1 MHSQLFSNK
10 DLVRFPSIKTAKK
23 TSYHV
28 DLVPNILKLLK
39 HNCKCKKFVFCW
51 KAVCSWAVFGEMTTR
66 TFRQTLFSSQQ
77 QTKTTLPI
85 KENVVWRRPY
95 QPKPTF
101 ELTES
106 AWSVPSLSKSRGESN
121 VRTGR
126 QGQYLAAKSAK
137 SVEKCI
143 AIPGTKSSKNPKMT
157 STMKTTTSSKIT
169 SSFPK
174 GTSSSNFRNSRNQSN
189 LRRDSKSDANKVDRY
204 TSDAKRLIDNSRIQ
218 MNRISSGGDERRT
231 ETTKGNFKEKFSQN
245 KKESDLVSN
254 KPKIAKDKLPGTRTD
269 YLNLKS
275 GPSPELK
282 ASSEEPSES
291 IDKQLTA
298 LDRQRLLTYYRHLS
312 RKSLSLRQNCYPKWL
327 LNPDC
332 D

>member
-1 MHSQLFSNK
+1 
-10 DLVRFPSIKTAKK
+10 
-23 TSYHV
+23 
-28 DLVPNILKLLK
+28 
-39 HNCKCKKFVFCW
+39 
-51 KAVCSWAVFGEMTTR
+51 MTTR

-77 QTKTTLPI
+77 QTKPTLPI

-106 AWSVPSLSKSRGESN
+106 AWSVPSLSKSRRESN
-121 VRTGR
+121 VSGR
-126 QGQYLAAKSAK
+126 QGQYLPTKSAK

-157 STMKTTTSSKIT
+157 SSMKTTTPSKT

-174 GTSSSNFRNSRNQSN
+174 GTSSSISRNSRIQSN
-189 LRRDSKSDANKVDRY
+189 LRRDSKSDANRVNSEYR
-204 TSDAKRLIDNSRIQ
+204 SDAKRLIDNSRIQ
-218 MNRISSGGDERRT
+218 VNRISSGGDERRT
-231 ETTKGNFKEKFSQN
+231 ETTKGNFKEKISQN
-245 KKESDLVSN
+245 RKESDLVSN
-254 KPKIAKDKLPGTRTD
+254 KHKIAKDKLPGTRTD
-269 YLNLKS
+269 YLNPK
-275 GPSPELK
+275 GGFSPELK
-282 ASSEEPSES
+282 ASSEEPIES
-291 IDKQLTA
+291 IDKPLTA